1 MNSGIMVAPNG
12 ARLKY
17 NEHKKIPLVIEQIV
31 KTAKRSEKAGAQ
43 AIHLHVRDNNLDHV
57 LDVKRYKE
65 TIKAIRKVCKKDF
78 IIQSTTEAVGKYS
91 PQDIYSLIKELKP
104 QASSVAIKELIP
116 SVDNIRELKL
126 AKDFYKFAV
135 DKNIGIQHIL
145 YSPEDLKK
153 FHDLLQKGIING
165 EKHSVLFVLG
175 RYSKGQQSNA
185 SDLIPYLQTLKEL
198 KLGNIVNWMVCAFG
212 QKEISSLVAASILG
226 GHCRIGF
233 ENSRETPYGEKAKN
247 NESQVKFLRK
257 ELRSLDIQK
266 VDNIKMREILGIFK

>member
-17 NEHKKIPLVIEQIV
+17 DEHKKIPLVIEQIV
-31 KTAKRSEKAGAQ
+31 ETAKKSEKAGAQ

-65 TIKAIRKVCKKDF
+65 TIKAIKKACNKNF

-116 SVDNIRELKL
+116 SADNIKELKL

-145 YSPEDLKK
+145 YSTEDLKR
-153 FHDLLQKGIING
+153 FHNLLQRGIING

-185 SDLIPYLQTLKEL
+185 GDLIPYLQTLKEL
-198 KLGNIVNWMVCAFG
+198 ELEKILNWMVCAFG
-212 QKEISSLVAASILG
+212 QKEIPSLVVASILG

-247 NESQVKFLRK
+247 NEAQVKFLK
-257 ELRSLDIQK
+257 KQLESLNIQK
-266 VDNIKMREILGIFK
+266 VDDKKMREVLGIFK